1 MITILDTS
9 ALITL
14 YKIDG
19 VKHLSSMFEDVYIPL
34 KVEKEFLEEKS
45 DERFDFLLN
54 CFEENIWFK
63 KCQTYSDDIIDILKS
78 NPKIDAGEREAIA
91 QYKQL
96 QMDLAL
102 EEGKI
107 NCIIDETV
115 ARKVAQNMDIQV
127 NGTLYLMAK
136 MHFNGLIDYFN
147 QTQRLK
153 QERRFGEKAI
163 KAAFEKVKTEL
174 GIS

>member
-54 CFEENIWFK
+54 CFAENIWFK
-63 KCQTYSDDIIDILKS
+63 KCQTYSDDIIDLLKS

-102 EEGKI
+102 EDGKI
-107 NCIIDETV
+107 NCIIDETE
-115 ARKVAQNMDIQV
+115 ARKVAQNMDIKV

-136 MHFNGLIDYFN
+136 MHFNGFIDYHTE
-147 QTQRLK
+147 TQRLK
-153 QERRFGEKAI
+153 KDRRFKDSVI
-163 KAAFEKVKTEL
+163 NAAFEKVKNEL
-174 GIS
+174 GLN